1 MWYNWRAIIGCA
13 GPNFRKVKS
22 FKKIF
27 HDFVQR
33 TQACHFPKPRPSDSG
48 TGNPH
53 MRSHRSQKW
62 HSARERPS
70 LPKAPPIGNFLPQ
83 KCSSDPDP
91 CFPQYRISIY
101 PKIAPMRQIYQK
113 LLTKIK
119 FYDIIY
125 M

>member
-22 FKKIF
+22 FKKKF

-33 TQACHFPKPRPSDSG
+33 TQACHFPKSRLSDSG

-70 LPKAPPIGNFLPQ
+70 LPQGPAHKELFSTKVRHRSGSLFPIMSDLYTPQ
-83 KCSSDPDP
+83 DRPHETNLSKTIDKN
-91 CFPQYRISIY
+91 
-101 PKIAPMRQIYQK
+101 KI
-113 LLTKIK
+113 L
-119 FYDIIY
+119 
-125 M
+125 